1 MILLLAGQSAVA
13 GAYRISEQCTI
24 CQGKRNPGTAASA
37 DSPTTM
43 YFNAASLSWLEGTQ
57 LDFSVHNID
66 GEPFS
71 GTPNKNGAESAAV
84 ANIGFSHRF
93 NDRWAAGRVATV
105 RYGLVTNYDTRWMGR
120 LHAYLPGRLHAG

>member
-1 MILLLAGQSAVA
+1 VHDLSGQAKPRHGCFRRQPDDDVL
-13 GAYRISEQCTI
+13 
-24 CQGKRNPGTAASA
+24 
-37 DSPTTM
+37 
-43 YFNAASLSWLEGTQ
+43 NAANLSCLEATQ

-66 GEPFS
+66 GEPLS

-120 LHAYLPGRLHAG
+120 LHPYLPGRLNAG